1 MSVQTYHLSYSTIRH
16 IRTRFNDTVTME
28 ELEQVSEDGD
38 DELRALSEPDTETES
53 DSEPPPLI
61 SEPDTETESDSVH
74 PPLILP
80 ESIHGD

>member
-1 MSVQTYHLSYSTIRH
+1 
-16 IRTRFNDTVTME
+16 ME

-38 DELRALSEPDTETES
+38 DELRALSEPDTETEFDT